1 MGRSSSAAWLGL
13 ARPVRPPPAAGAAA
27 PLLQQVV
34 EMRLHRLVL
43 AAAGQRGDRAH
54 RGHRDDPQSSDG
66 RPHDVSTVQQVGARA
81 GGRRLA
87 RSQMSTRQI
96 CRRPRARSAAAM
108 TTARCGPS
116 RRLPGLLYRVRGLQ
130 RGTPMSHL
138 KIECAR
144 RQLGTALDLY
154 LRDRDPVSVHCL
166 ANGGCELIEVYAKK
180 AGAKPFVSHILETRP
195 DLDIKALKT
204 VQRKYWNAFKHALER
219 HGGDERD
226 DDELLSSFTDE
237 QNDVALFIGWYDY
250 AQATKMMPVEAQV
263 HQIWWIALH
272 PDKLDPKH
280 ASKLTRI
287 SNKFFHWATR
297 AVTCKAKADAE
308 EGHRASAN
316 EQKAD
321 A

>member
-1 MGRSSSAAWLGL
+1 
-13 ARPVRPPPAAGAAA
+13 
-27 PLLQQVV
+27 
-34 EMRLHRLVL
+34 
-43 AAAGQRGDRAH
+43 
-54 RGHRDDPQSSDG
+54 
-66 RPHDVSTVQQVGARA
+66 
-81 GGRRLA
+81 
-87 RSQMSTRQI
+87 
-96 CRRPRARSAAAM
+96 
-108 TTARCGPS
+108 
-116 RRLPGLLYRVRGLQ
+116 
-130 RGTPMSHL
+130 MSHL

-204 VQRKYWNAFKHALER
+204 VQRKYWNAFKHALKR

-226 DDELLSSFTDE
+226 DEELLSSFTDE

-280 ASKLTRI
+280 ASKLTQYQQFFPGLRERSRAKQKRMLKKVI
-287 SNKFFHWATR
+287 ERMRTNKKVMRDRRTDSRPLVLSGELWNDQH
-297 AVTCKAKADAE
+297 
-308 EGHRASAN
+308 
-316 EQKAD
+316 
-321 A
+321 